1 MSARKQVAERVQAL
15 LEEREVAPG
24 DRLPPE
30 RQLAVELGVSRST
43 LREGLRRLVDLG
55 IVEARQGSG
64 TYVAPLDLDDLLE
77 ARLQLEPYAARLAAR
92 RRKAKDVTRLDRALA
107 ELRARRGDPAAFAA
121 ADARLHQAVT
131 EAAGSVALRVLLAAL
146 ADLLRRSRDTT
157 ASDPAVRAAAMVQ
170 LERLVE
176 AIRARDASGA
186 EGAMRAHLRDVGT
199 ALAEAR

>member
-43 LREGLRRLVDLG
+43 LREGLRRLIDLG

-64 TYVAPLDLDDLLE
+64 TYVAP
-77 ARLQLEPYAARLAAR
+77 P
-92 RRKAKDVTRLDRALA
+92 
-107 ELRARRGDPAAFAA
+107 
-121 ADARLHQAVT
+121 
-131 EAAGSVALRVLLAAL
+131 AL

-157 ASDPAVRAAAMVQ
+157 ASDPAVRAATLVE
-170 LERLVE
+170 LECLVE
-176 AIRARDASGA
+176 AIRAGDAAGA

-199 ALAEAR
+199 ALAEAP